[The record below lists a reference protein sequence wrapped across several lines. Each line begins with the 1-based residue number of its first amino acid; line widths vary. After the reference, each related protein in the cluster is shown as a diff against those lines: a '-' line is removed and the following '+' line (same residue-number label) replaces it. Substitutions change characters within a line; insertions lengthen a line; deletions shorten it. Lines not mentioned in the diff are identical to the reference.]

1 MTFEMLVW
9 GFLAGMAVLLVVCIR
24 ATRTCP
30 FCKMF
35 IPRSATRCARCCAD
49 LPPRT
54 QAIP

>member
-1 MTFEMLVW
+1 MSLEWGVVLFALPFVVVLV
-9 GFLAGMAVLLVVCIR
+9 LCIR

-54 QAIP
+54 KATP

>member
-1 MTFEMLVW
+1 MSLEW
-9 GFLAGMAVLLVVCIR
+9 GVALFVLPCVVLLVLCIR

-35 IPRSATRCARCCAD
+35 IPRSATRCARCCAG
-49 LPPRT
+49 LPPRP